1 MTNQKQRICD
11 YIDQISPE
19 LLKLSADIHAN
30 PETLFNEYKSSGFIV
45 ELLKKHGYTV
55 TEKYCGIDTSFRAS
69 KKGNGTG
76 PKIAF
81 FAEYDALPEIGHACG
96 HNVIA
101 TCATGAFLAVAQ
113 MMEEYAGEISI
124 IGTPAEEGGGGKI
137 LILDAGGFEDI
148 EYGIMMH
155 PSSGR
160 SIIGRGGRAATGMTI
175 DFKGKAA
182 HSSDPSGGINALN
195 AVISTFNHIDMIR
208 PTLNIQSNINGIITK
223 GGSAANAI
231 PDYAQCKFS
240 LRASTLIELE
250 KLVESVKRC
259 VASAEL
265 LTGAKAEIKVSLM
278 SAERY
283 PNLPMGEALKA
294 NMLTL
299 GEEMGYPDPN
309 ALVGSSDIGN
319 VSIVLPCIHDY
330 LYIAPDGVN
339 SHNADF
345 TVASISP
352 RANEICIKGAKG
364 LAMTALDIL
373 EKPEL
378 QDEINA
384 YYEKQIPAV
393 YKERK

>member
-1 MTNQKQRICD
+1 MTNQKQRISD
-11 YIDQISPE
+11 YIDRISPD
-19 LLKLSADIHAN
+19 LLGLSADIHAN
-30 PETLFNEYKSSGFIV
+30 PELLYNEHKSCGFIV

-55 TEKYCGIDTSFRAS
+55 TEKYCGIDTSFRAT
-69 KKGNGTG
+69 KKGKEGG

-101 TCATGAFLAVAQ
+101 TCATGAFLAVAELI
-113 MMEEYAGEISI
+113 EEYAGEISI

-160 SIIGRGGRAATGMTI
+160 SIIGRGGRAATGITV
-175 DFKGKAA
+175 DFRGKSA
-182 HSSDPSGGINALN
+182 HSSNPADGINALN

-208 PTLNIQSNINGIITK
+208 PTLHIQSNINGIITK

-240 LRASTLIELE
+240 LRSSTLIELE

-259 VASAEL
+259 IASAEL
-265 LTGAKAEIKVSLM
+265 LTGAKAEVKVGLM

-283 PNLPMGEALKA
+283 SNLPMCEALKA
-294 NMLTL
+294 NMHTL

-309 ALVGSSDIGN
+309 ALLGSSDIGN

-330 LYIAPDGVN
+330 LYIAPEGVN
-339 SHNADF
+339 SHHADF

-364 LAMTALDIL
+364 LAMTAVDIL
-373 EKPEL
+373 ESPAL
-378 QDEINA
+378 QKEIYT
-384 YYEKQIPAV
+384 YYNNQIPAV
-393 YKERK
+393 YKDRK